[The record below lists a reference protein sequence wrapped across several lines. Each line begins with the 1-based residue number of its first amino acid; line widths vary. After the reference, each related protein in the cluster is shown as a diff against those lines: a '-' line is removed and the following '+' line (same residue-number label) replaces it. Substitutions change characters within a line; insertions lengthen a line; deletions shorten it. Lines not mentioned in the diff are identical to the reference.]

1 MAIRLLLR
9 GGLAAL
15 LGLAL
20 QAVPATLE
28 AAETRGAGSPPR
40 FRTDSAE
47 MDLGDVLP
55 GTKIEATFVI
65 RNAGGQVLRL
75 LSVDPG

>member
-1 MAIRLLLR
+1 MKNKLLAA
-9 GGLAAL
+9 GGLAAVV
-15 LGLAL
+15 GLAL
-20 QAVPATLE
+20 QA
-28 AAETRGAGSPPR
+28 AALPLFADQTAGAGTPPR
-40 FRTDSAE
+40 FQADPPE

-65 RNAGGQVLRL
+65 RNAGGQLLKL

>member
-1 MAIRLLLR
+1 MRIRLLSA
-9 GGLAAL
+9 GGLAAV

-20 QAVPATLE
+20 RGIALPPA
-28 AAETRGAGSPPR
+28 AAQTGGAGSPPR
-40 FRTDSAE
+40 FQADSPE

-55 GTKIEATFVI
+55 GTRIEATFVV
-65 RNAGGQVLRL
+65 RNAGGQLLKL